1 MHPPLRVE
9 VPDEAHATSLLG
21 YLQPFEVEMH
31 TVNGH
36 CEVSVDFVVRNPG
49 SSVVDVLNAVDR
61 WLLTADL
68 PHVTVHLD
76 GSSYTLSAPV
86 TGSTNA
92 AAL

>member
-1 MHPPLRVE
+1 MHPPLRIE
-9 VPDEAHATSLLG
+9 VPDDEHAASLRRH
-21 YLQPFEVEMH
+21 LQPFDVETH

-36 CEVSVDFVVRNPG
+36 CEVSVDFVWNPR
-49 SSVVDVLNAVDR
+49 SSVVDVLNAVDG

-68 PHVTVHLD
+68 PLVTVHLD

-86 TGSTNA
+86 TGSVDA